1 MNHMTTLL
9 TINLEAV
16 KANLHTLSRRTS
28 RIMPMVKANAYGTDA
43 LQITRFMQ
51 TLGVDIVGVSHVSEA
66 LELRA
71 AGIELPIFVINAPP
85 YEAEKVVQHQLQVAL
100 SSLEE
105 AEALAQAAQKFGKK
119 VLVHLDIDTGM
130 NRFGIPQEQALNLAQ
145 FIQKHPEL
153 HLEGVMTHFVAAD
166 IPSFDAFSQTQ
177 ILHFQQIL
185 ATLPQ
190 KPKWIHVANSPASLR
205 FDLPFCNMARVG
217 VALFGVGVPNLQP
230 ALSLESQLC
239 SIRTCKKGETIGYN
253 RTFLVEKEMRMGV
266 IPFGYHDGWHRR
278 YSGKGYVLIHGKKA
292 RMVGTI
298 CMDFM
303 MVDLSEIP
311 EAKVGDRV
319 TLFNSELSPETVAQW
334 GGTDVREVIACLGPR
349 VKRICISNLSFGLS
363 SSESEEFI
371 RQTLRFSDEVKG
383 QGPFTRQKSASDAVK
398 IS

>member
-1 MNHMTTLL
+1 MNDMTTLL

-16 KANLHTLSRRTS
+16 KANLEILSRNTS

-43 LQITRFMQ
+43 LQVTRFVQ
-51 TLGVDIVGVSHVSEA
+51 TLGIDIVGVSHVNEA
-66 LELRA
+66 LELRES
-71 AGIELPIFVINAPP
+71 GIQLPIFVINAPP
-85 YEAEKVVQHQLQVAL
+85 YEAEKVVHYELQVAL

-105 AEALAQAAQKFGKK
+105 AQALVNASQKIGKK

-130 NRFGIPQEQALNLAQ
+130 NRFGVSREEALNLAH
-145 FIQKHPEL
+145 FIQKHSEL

-166 IPSFDAFSQTQ
+166 VPFFDDFSNTQ
-177 ILHFQQIL
+177 VLQFQQIL
-185 ATLPQ
+185 ETLPQ

-205 FDLPFCNMARVG
+205 FNLPFCNMARVG
-217 VALFGVGVPNLQP
+217 VAIFGIGVPNLQP

-253 RTFLVEKEMRMGV
+253 RTFLAEKEMKIGV

-292 RMVGTI
+292 PMVGTI

-311 EAKVGDRV
+311 EAKVADRV

-349 VKRICISNLSFGLS
+349 VKRVSISKLRKENVTERLPHPARPLEKNS
-363 SSESEEFI
+363 S
-371 RQTLRFSDEVKG
+371 
-383 QGPFTRQKSASDAVK
+383 P
-398 IS
+398 